1 MDTAL
6 AGALAPVLHD
16 LRTSGSVLPEV
27 RDQQWDGIEGQAT
40 AYLYSPDGS
49 GQGVFV
55 MTGEPLPQQIASV
68 ADQVQEWAV
77 EELCSV
83 GRATNWPP
91 CPQHP
96 GSHPLSPVAQG
107 SQAVWTCPATGLAI
121 SEIGQ
126 LGPGPRPAPGATG
139 RPGR

>member
-6 AGALAPVLHD
+6 ADALAPVLRD
-16 LRTSGSVLPEV
+16 LRTSGSVLPAV
-27 RDQQWDGIEGQAT
+27 RDQQWGGIEGQAT

-49 GQGVFV
+49 GQGVSV
-55 MTGEPLPQQIASV
+55 MTGEPAPQQIASV

-83 GRATNWPP
+83 GRSTNWPL
-91 CPQHP
+91 CPEHP
-96 GSHPLSPVAQG
+96 SSHPLSPVVQG
-107 SQAVWTCPATGLAI
+107 GQAVWACPATGRQV
-121 SEIGQ
+121 SEIGH
-126 LGPGPRPAPGATG
+126 LGPGPGATG